1 MEYKVGDCF
10 TYIRNGANIKQD
22 KLAGGIP
29 ITRIETLSNDTFN
42 RDKMGY
48 AGIQN
53 YEKYKSYLL
62 QDGDILMSH
71 INSARFLGRAVVYHK
86 EGHEK
91 IIHGMNLLLLKARL
105 DIINPEYA
113 VLVFKSE
120 IFKRALQ
127 KIIKKSVN
135 QASFAVSDLKKLK
148 IEVPVLS
155 EQEKIVE
162 EFYKLN
168 RILKSRTKELNT
180 FDELVKARFVEMFG
194 DPIHNDKNWP
204 LDTVESLCKEIYG
217 GGTPSK
223 SHPEYYENGNIPWI
237 SSKDMKTDVLTGSQI
252 YINQL
257 GVDNSTAKMVP
268 ANSVIMVI
276 RSGILKHTLPVAI
289 NAIPVTVNQDLKV
302 FIPCDR
308 VLPRFLAIQFKMQE
322 KDILSGVRAVT
333 ADNIE
338 FDSLKKRSLIV
349 PPIELQLKYIDFL
362 NSIDKSKFAKS
373 TEVFLV
379 RNPHIVLV
387 HHGVMHGRVNLLV
400 PQQLL
405 NLLYGHPLVYG
416 PSGHRAPEFMGM
428 DLFNVDTTAQLPQSD
443 FYTADLQPVVRSIQ
457 GHK

>member
-180 FDELVKARFVEMFG
+180 FDELVKARFVEMF
-194 DPIHNDKNWP
+194 DQPNYYNDKVTAIP
-204 LDTVESLCKEIYG
+204 LPDICKIIDGDRGKAYPKQEDFMPNGYCLFLNAKNVTSTGFNFENKMFISPAKDKELRKGKLAYG
-217 GGTPSK
+217 DIVLTTRGTIGNLAFYDKKIP
-223 SHPEYYENGNIPWI
+223 YEN
-237 SSKDMKTDVLTGSQI
+237 MR
-252 YINQL
+252 INS
-257 GVDNSTAKMVP
+257 G
-268 ANSVIMVI
+268 MVI
-276 RSGILKHTLPVAI
+276 LKLDFDKL
-289 NAIPVTVNQDLKV
+289 NE
-302 FIPCDR
+302 
-308 VLPRFLAIQFKMQE
+308 RFFMEQFKMQLPKILE
-322 KDILSGVRAVT
+322 NISSGTAQPQLPILSMKKIKIRIPPKTLQDKFA
-333 ADNIE
+333 E
-338 FDSLKKRSLIV
+338 FCIKV
-349 PPIELQLKYIDFL
+349 
-362 NSIDKSKFAKS
+362 DKSKVAIQKS
-373 TEVFLV
+373 LDETQTL
-379 RNPHIVLV
+379 
-387 HHGVMHGRVNLLV
+387 
-400 PQQLL
+400 
-405 NLLYGHPLVYG
+405 
-416 PSGHRAPEFMGM
+416 M
-428 DLFNVDTTAQLPQSD
+428 DSLMQKYF
-443 FYTADLQPVVRSIQ
+443 
-457 GHK
+457 G

>member
-194 DPIHNDKNWP
+194 DPHHN
-204 LDTVESLCKEIYG
+204 
-217 GGTPSK
+217 SK
-223 SHPEYYENGNIPWI
+223 SWKCSKLEDLTIISNNGLSRRGNDEDGEIVLRLVELQSGIIDYSNPNRIILTQKEKDKYLIKDKDFLFARVNGNPDNVGRCAVFREINEPVYFNDHIIRFRFDDTKINGDYLSSLLNCDFGKKEFAKKIKTSAGQYTISQDGIGSVIIPVPQL
-237 SSKDMKTDVLTGSQI
+237 SLQLNFSNF
-252 YINQL
+252 INQ
-257 GVDNSTAKMVP
+257 VTKSK
-268 ANSVIMVI
+268 
-276 RSGILKHTLPVAI
+276 VAI
-289 NAIPVTVNQDLKV
+289 QKSLDETQTL
-302 FIPCDR
+302 
-308 VLPRFLAIQFKMQE
+308 M
-322 KDILSGVRAVT
+322 
-333 ADNIE
+333 
-338 FDSLKKRSLIV
+338 DSLM
-349 PPIELQLKYIDFL
+349 QKYF
-362 NSIDKSKFAKS
+362 
-373 TEVFLV
+373 
-379 RNPHIVLV
+379 
-387 HHGVMHGRVNLLV
+387 G
-400 PQQLL
+400 
-405 NLLYGHPLVYG
+405 
-416 PSGHRAPEFMGM
+416 
-428 DLFNVDTTAQLPQSD
+428 
-443 FYTADLQPVVRSIQ
+443 
-457 GHK
+457 